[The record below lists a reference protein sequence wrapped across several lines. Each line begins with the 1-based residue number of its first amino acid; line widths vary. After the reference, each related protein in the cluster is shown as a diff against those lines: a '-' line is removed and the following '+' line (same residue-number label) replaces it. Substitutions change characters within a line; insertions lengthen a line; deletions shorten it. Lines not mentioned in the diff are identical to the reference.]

1 MSLAAR
7 EKQCSARSSPAE
19 TRARRLRSKTRLT
32 GGWRKPLGEVGGR
45 SRGGFPNAAGG
56 RGRARSGTG
65 REAGGAAAR
74 EEARA
79 PGPAPAGPILAKVK
93 SEAGASRHR
102 GDSAS
107 VCFAPALRN
116 ARAGEP
122 EAVTKEPERPFS
134 WRRAPPPPLRRPR
147 DEGEGGGRRTPP
159 AEPAPASGSQSPR
172 PGAVRGVGPLYCGGG
187 SFSASEARS
196 PFFHP
201 PGSLGSG
208 ADFTPVLRLRD
219 PRGTPGT
226 RTSGCMGGG
235 VHLGDLD
242 QGYAADPAP
251 LNWDLRAATGKSQPG
266 TQSPQVTQTRANCGL
281 MVAPRKATP
290 GRCPGAS
297 G

>member
-1 MSLAAR
+1 MLAARARAGGRGAGGETGTPGAHRGHRPLSLAAR

-56 RGRARSGTG
+56 CGRARSGTG

-134 WRRAPPPPLRRPR
+134 GRRAPPLPSGGPGMRAKV
-147 DEGEGGGRRTPP
+147 GVGGRRRLSLLRRREANLPGP
-159 AEPAPASGSQSPR
+159 EPCGESGLCTAVGGVSQRPR
-172 PGAVRGVGPLYCGGG
+172 HGAR
-187 SFSASEARS
+187 F
-196 PFFHP
+196 
-201 PGSLGSG
+201 
-208 ADFTPVLRLRD
+208 FTPQ
-219 PRGTPGT
+219 GAWAPGP
-226 RTSGCMGGG
+226 TS
-235 VHLGDLD
+235 L
-242 QGYAADPAP
+242 
-251 LNWDLRAATGKSQPG
+251 
-266 TQSPQVTQTRANCGL
+266 QS
-281 MVAPRKATP
+281 
-290 GRCPGAS
+290 
-297 G
+297 